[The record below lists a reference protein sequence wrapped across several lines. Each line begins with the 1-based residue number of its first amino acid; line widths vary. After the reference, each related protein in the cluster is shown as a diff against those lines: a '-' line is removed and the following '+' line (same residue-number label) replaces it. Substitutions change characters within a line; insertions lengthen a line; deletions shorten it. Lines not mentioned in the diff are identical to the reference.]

1 MASSDAAMQQQHES
15 IPPSITVYWGSGSP
29 PCWRVLLVLHEKGLR
44 YNSELLAFS
53 SGVLKTPAML
63 TLNPRGLV
71 PILIDGGVRMHES
84 FAIMSYLESEYAGG
98 SALLPREKV
107 ARATALMRMHESNN
121 LSQATG
127 EVVYYVRRMPPA
139 ELNAECADARTGGRP
154 AQRARA
160 LRARALPH
168 PRHATR
174 ADLSVKKAAVAAEF
188 SLWESY
194 LVGSQFLAG
203 AGQPISLAD
212 LAFFPQLA
220 FNVRL
225 GLVLEGRW
233 PSLASYFKRML
244 ARPSVVATWPPHW
257 LESKGDVMFKDI

>member
-1 MASSDAAMQQQHES
+1 MAAADPPSDA
-15 IPPSITVYWGSGSP
+15 PPSITVYWGSGSP
-29 PCWRVLLVLHEKGLR
+29 PCWRVLLALHEKGLR
-44 YNSELLAFS
+44 YNSELIAFS

-71 PILIDGGVRMHES
+71 PILIDGAVRMHES
-84 FAIMSYLESEYAGG
+84 FAIMLYLESEYTGG
-98 SALLPREKV
+98 SALLPRDKV
-107 ARATALMRMHESNN
+107 ARATALMRMQESNN

-139 ELNAECADARTGGRP
+139 ELNAECAEAARGARGG
-154 AQRARA
+154 A
-160 LRARALPH
+160 LRAHRARTSCALTHKSPH
-168 PRHATR
+168 PLPPP
-174 ADLSVKKAAVAAEF
+174 DLSVKKAAVAAEL

-244 ARPSVVATWPPHW
+244 SRPSVIATWPPHW
-257 LESKGDVMFKDI
+257 LESKGDSMFKDI